1 MELFGEALPALMKF
15 FSWPAPLFLVVGSLL
30 GMIFGVLPGLGGPQ
44 VVALLLP
51 LTYGMDPSLAM
62 VLLIGAMGAVPF
74 GGSITA
80 ILINTPGT
88 GQSAATCF
96 DGYPLARQGKAGMAI
111 GASATASCLGAI
123 FGAVILT
130 LILPVGKQVVMAF
143 SYPEY
148 FMLALMGLSVIA
160 AISGGALWKGLVAAC
175 LGLLLSTIGYDP
187 ITGSVRFTFGSDY
200 LWDGIKLLPAFIGLF
215 AVGEALDLFLQREKI
230 AQVDDSCQ
238 SVVGVMEGVRAV
250 FRHFGLFIRCSVI
263 GTIIGIIPG
272 VGGATANFL
281 AYGHAVQT
289 AKDPEKFG
297 TGDIRGVIAPE
308 SSNNAKDGGTLVPTL
323 IVGIPGGIETAVLLG
338 ALILL
343 GLEPGPQ
350 MMVDNPEV
358 VLVIIYTLVAANI
371 LVSAIGLFGA
381 RMLWRITFVPTTLL
395 APVIFMLGL
404 IGAYVSDG
412 MVADVIIAVVFGI
425 VAYAMKLFGFSR
437 VPLVIALVLG
447 KLAQKTFHQTLMRWG
462 VIGFFTRPIS
472 LGLFVVI
479 ILMLTAPYWLGR
491 WQRHLAS
498 REK

>member
-1 MELFGEALPALMKF
+1 
-15 FSWPAPLFLVVGSLL
+15 
-30 GMIFGVLPGLGGPQ
+30 
-44 VVALLLP
+44 
-51 LTYGMDPSLAM
+51 
-62 VLLIGAMGAVPF
+62 LI
-74 GGSITA
+74 
-80 ILINTPGT
+80 
-88 GQSAATCF
+88 
-96 DGYPLARQGKAGMAI
+96 
-111 GASATASCLGAI
+111 
-123 FGAVILT
+123 
-130 LILPVGKQVVMAF
+130 
-143 SYPEY
+143 
-148 FMLALMGLSVIA
+148 
-160 AISGGALWKGLVAAC
+160 AAC

-215 AVGEALDLFLQREKI
+215 AVGEALDLFLQRERI

-238 SVVGVMEGVRAV
+238 SVVGVMQGVRAV

-358 VLVIIYTLVAANI
+358 VLVIIYTLVASNI

-412 MVADVIIAVVFGI
+412 MLEDVVVALVFGI
-425 VAYAMKLFGFSR
+425 LAYAMKLFGFSR

-462 VIGFFTRPIS
+462 VIGFFIRPIS